1 MPRKQVPYWLALGFS
16 YVSEAWA
23 NITGKPP
30 AAPITGVRLAASP
43 MLFDNA
49 KAVKELGVRFRPL
62 RESLTDEIQWF
73 DEAGYLNWTLD
84 R

>member
-1 MPRKQVPYWLALGFS
+1 
-16 YVSEAWA
+16 
-23 NITGKPP
+23 
-30 AAPITGVRLAASP
+30 